1 LNRKEEKPLVTQS
14 VYILLSLKRFK
25 RSRARNVAGLSP
37 GGQRDW
43 YLLGVRT
50 VAAIDVVEGGIVVG
64 PGLSTLDC
72 GVGIGV
78 SEGD

>member
-1 LNRKEEKPLVTQS
+1 MNRKEEKPLIAQS

-37 GGQRDW
+37 GGQRDC

-50 VAAIDVVEGGIVVG
+50 VAAIDVVEGGIIVD
-64 PGLSTLDC
+64 PGLATLDC

>member
-1 LNRKEEKPLVTQS
+1 M
-14 VYILLSLKRFK
+14 ILFLWRA
-25 RSRARNVAGLSP
+25 SRRGVEDKAGFSAKYMIN
-37 GGQRDW
+37 W

-50 VAAIDVVEGGIVVG
+50 VAAVDVVEWSVVVG